1 MQRTTTVLHTA
12 YIITIIPIRYI
23 PILLLNKLTYYYM
36 CIKYM
41 PLHVECGNAIGDST
55 ILRSTTSANISIVQ
69 QDVRY
74 YYLVS

>member
-1 MQRTTTVLHTA
+1 
-12 YIITIIPIRYI
+12 
-23 PILLLNKLTYYYM
+23 
-36 CIKYM
+36 M